1 MIRHIVLW
9 TLHNPADAPR
19 VKALLDSC
27 ARLAPGIVEF
37 DVGIR
42 EPGLEAN
49 VDVVLVS
56 TFTTAQ
62 QLDAYQQH
70 PHHKAVAAEVGT
82 MRSGRH
88 VLDHAFE
95 PGKAAA

>member
-9 TLHNPADAPR
+9 TLNNPADAPR
-19 VKALLDSC
+19 FKALLESC
-27 ARLAPGIVEF
+27 ARLVPGTVEF

-49 VDVVLVS
+49 ADVVLVS
-56 TFTTAQ
+56 TFTDAQ
-62 QLDAYQQH
+62 QLDAYQNH
-70 PHHKAVAAEVGT
+70 PQHKAVAAELGK

-88 VLDHAFE
+88 VVDHTFE